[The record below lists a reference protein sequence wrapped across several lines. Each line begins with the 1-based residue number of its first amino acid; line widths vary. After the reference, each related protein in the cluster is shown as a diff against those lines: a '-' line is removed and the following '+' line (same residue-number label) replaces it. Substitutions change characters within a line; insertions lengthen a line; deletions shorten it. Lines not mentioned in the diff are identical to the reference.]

1 MNESKI
7 ISKIQTILQR
17 DITEHSMLSDV
28 TKDSLDALYFITEIE
43 DTFDIVIPMSI
54 MTDIKT
60 IDNLVAYIQ
69 SSIVGKQCT
78 RNTS

>member
-17 DITEHSMLSDV
+17 DITKHSMLSDV
-28 TKDSLDALYFITEIE
+28 TKDSLDALDFITEIE

-54 MTDIKT
+54 MIDIKT

-69 SSIVGKQCT
+69 SSIVGK
-78 RNTS
+78 

>member
-28 TKDSLDALYFITEIE
+28 TKDSLDALDFITEIE

-69 SSIVGKQCT
+69 SSIVKK
-78 RNTS
+78 